1 MKCESVIL
9 AAGLGTR
16 MRSRQAKVMHPLGG
30 RPLLQW
36 TLEACRQAAG
46 RTPFVVVGLEAADVR
61 AALEGQAHVVE
72 QAERLGTGHALLQA
86 APALQGGAPLVLV
99 VGADMPLLRPE
110 TLRRLIER
118 QAQSG
123 ARLTLLSAR
132 SDVSRGFGRVLRDA
146 DGRVR
151 EVIEEAHATA
161 EQLGVRELNTSVY
174 CFQGDW
180 LWQALPALPLS
191 PKGEYYLTDLVAR
204 AAAEGGADSLVVD
217 DPDEIIGVNTREHLA
232 EAEAALRRRINRGWM
247 LAGVTLLDPATA
259 YIGPEVQLAPD
270 TVILPNTML
279 DGRTVVGEG
288 CRLGPDTRIVDSTLG
303 RDCVVQASVVEGA
316 TLGDGVDVGPFS
328 HLRAGAQLM
337 QGVHIGNFAE
347 VKNSVLGP
355 GVKMGHFSYVGDAA
369 VGEQANIGAGTI
381 TCNFDREGRKS
392 RTEIGAGAFIG
403 SDSLLV
409 APVRV
414 GEQAVTGAGA
424 VVTRDV
430 PDHGLAVGMPAR
442 VIRKLKDDG

>member
-16 MRSRQAKVMHPLGG
+16 MRSRQAKVIHPLGG

-46 RTPFVVVGLEAADVR
+46 RTPFVVVGPDAADVR

-303 RDCVVQASVVEGA
+303 RDCVVQASLVEGA

-381 TCNFDREGRKS
+381 TCNFNREGRKS

>member
-46 RTPFVVVGLEAADVR
+46 RTPFVVVGPRAADVR

-369 VGEQANIGAGTI
+369 VGEQANIGAGAI
-381 TCNFDREGRKS
+381 TCNFNREGRKS

-414 GEQAVTGAGA
+414 GEQAATGAGA